1 VLRHM
6 QIRSRIIMLVV
17 VQALM
22 LIAIGVANQISL
34 NVSDQSMSRIKSL
47 SNLQASSAG
56 LAESLRAGLINT
68 VANLDAGAVT
78 WEAADSKLADAN
90 RQFQQAW
97 KKYRQGNPPSDAADA
112 ERRSAA
118 ELSLQSTF
126 TDLASLIKSRNRQQ
140 LKLFIINDFEYLTA
154 PIFAYLQE
162 QQGINASATEQSIVN
177 AHNTDRAFLI
187 GSALASAVGLLIAA
201 VLGFVVY
208 RSISTPVAKIADVV
222 RNVAEGDFS
231 ARTELRG
238 SDELGV
244 LGQAFD
250 NLLQERVATLAQ
262 AEQENEVLNNSI
274 LALLQA
280 VAQLSQRDLTVR
292 VPVAQ
297 DVTGAVAD
305 ALNLMTQE
313 TANLLQDVTDISS
326 AVASASTNVKAQSDS
341 VLALAATERE
351 QVLTTAR
358 ELNATAEALQQI
370 AQVAGKTN
378 EAAELAIQK
387 THQAVESVVS
397 TVDGIN
403 SSRDTIRE
411 TEKRIKRLGERS
423 QEISVAVNLIN
434 NIAER
439 THILA
444 LNASMHAAS
453 AGEAGR
459 GFAVV
464 ADEVQRLAENA
475 RQATSQIANLVSSI
489 QTETSDTVAAMNA
502 AIGQVVDGS
511 RLAEQAGERMR
522 ETQMTTAQLVAV
534 VQEIATSSVEQARS
548 SQGLREHARQIETS
562 TEQTSQKLGE
572 QAQHTNQLLE
582 YANRLVASVQM
593 FRLPEK
599 AAPVEEVLDKVA

>member
-1 VLRHM
+1 MLRHM

-34 NVSDQSMSRIKSL
+34 NVSNQSMSRIKSL

-68 VANLDAGAVT
+68 VADLDAGAVT

-97 KKYRQGNPPSDAADA
+97 KKYRQGSSPSDAADA
-112 ERRSAA
+112 GRRSAA

-162 QQGINASATEQSIVN
+162 QQGINASATEQSIVD

-187 GSALASAVGLLIAA
+187 DSAVASAVGLLIAA
-201 VLGFVVY
+201 VLGFLVY

-222 RNVAEGDFS
+222 RNVADGDFS

-244 LGQAFD
+244 L
-250 NLLQERVATLAQ
+250 AQ
-262 AEQENEVLNNSI
+262 AEQENEALNNSI

-370 AQVAGKTN
+370 AEVAGKTN

-387 THQAVESVVS
+387 TQIAVQSVVS

-403 SSRDTIRE
+403 GSRDTIRE

-534 VQEIATSSVEQARS
+534 VQEIAASSVEQARS

-582 YANRLVASVQM
+582 FANRLVASVQM
-593 FRLPEK
+593 FRLPER